1 MAILLAMSG
10 NEWQR
15 RFSDSRVGISCM
27 CGKVMGIM
35 AGLITHVGMNEL
47 QRTTFGRL
55 VAKEKVFGLLG

>member
-1 MAILLAMSG
+1 
-10 NEWQR
+10 
-15 RFSDSRVGISCM
+15 M